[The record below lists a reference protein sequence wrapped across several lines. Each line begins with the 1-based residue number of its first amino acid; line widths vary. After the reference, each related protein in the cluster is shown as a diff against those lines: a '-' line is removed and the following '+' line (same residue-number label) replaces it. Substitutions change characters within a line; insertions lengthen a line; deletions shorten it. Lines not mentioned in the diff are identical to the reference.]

1 MHEVVLGGLTVAALL
16 AAAHALGRVFSRLR
30 QPRVIGE
37 LLGGALLAPPLLAHV
52 WPEFAQ
58 QVRHARGVEVATDVT
73 HAAGL
78 TLLMFVSGARMRRL
92 LPAEDRRAV
101 AWLAGLGTC
110 LPFLVAVAAA
120 PHLPLDLLR
129 GRADHELALIL
140 VLGVAA
146 AVTSIPV
153 ISRIFNDLG
162 LLETRFARLV
172 LAVAVVEDVALWV
185 VLAVALALADSSG
198 LPWATAAEH
207 VALTLL
213 YLLLALT
220 AMPAAFRR
228 ATRWRGNP
236 LAARTPTVWLLSL
249 VATSCA
255 AAHALG
261 VSAAFGAFFGGLA
274 VGPLVA
280 ERGPLQAALE
290 RLAALALATAIP
302 AYFAVVGFRL
312 DLGSDLWPGL
322 TAALVASACL
332 VKLASVSLGARLA
345 GFRGL
350 EVVNLAVA
358 TNARGGPGII
368 LASVALEAGIVS
380 AAGYASLIV
389 LAVLTSQLAGAWLDL
404 VLRRGW
410 PLLHERAAPPGG
422 EGAPG

>member
-52 WPEFAQ
+52 WPELAQ

-73 HAAGL
+73 HAVGL

-120 PHLPLDLLR
+120 PRLPLDPLR

-185 VLAVALALADSSG
+185 VLAVALSLADSSG

-213 YLLLALT
+213 YVVVALAV
-220 AMPAAFRR
+220 MPAAFRR
-228 ATRWRGNP
+228 ATRWCGNP
-236 LAARTPTVWLLSL
+236 LARTPTVWLLLL

-255 AAHALG
+255 LAHALG

-332 VKLASVSLGARLA
+332 VKLASVGLGAHLA

-380 AAGYASLIV
+380 AAGYASLIA

-410 PLLHERAAPPGG
+410 PLLRERAAPPGG
-422 EGAPG
+422 GGAPG